1 MENRRTWHRAWVVE
15 TVSQF
20 YTNSYGEPTL
30 SSCHLAPLHKLSF
43 LKIPTIYSLFNIL
56 RGLKGHFSI
65 PVATT
70 FMYEWRPNYSGLK
83 VVFFSWLMS
92 RFPAGPIRSANS
104 KWRIRRQSR
113 SDNRQTDRQTKKR
126 TNERTS
132 KQTKKHAKQSMID
145 EGDAENLLS
154 QWAPPSSYHFAVG
167 DNHHNKAAILRPY
180 DWYL

>member
-1 MENRRTWHRAWVVE
+1 MQNRRTWHRAWVVE
-15 TVSQF
+15 TASQF
-20 YTNSYGEPTL
+20 YTKIYGEPTL

-70 FMYEWRPNYSGLK
+70 CMYEWCPNFSGLK

-92 RFPAGPIRSANS
+92 RFPVGPIRSANS
-104 KWRIRRQSR
+104 KWR
-113 SDNRQTDRQTKKR
+113 
-126 TNERTS
+126 S

-167 DNHHNKAAILRPY
+167 DNHHNKATILRPY